1 MAKQK
6 ILRNNATSFIDEKK
20 EGATTQAVHHWLLI
34 SAWLLLFFVLPLLF
48 VWSSLGRIHVRPYGP
63 SFTPAIGQFYTKSD
77 QIIQVSQ
84 LSDRKHQL

>member
-6 ILRNNATSFIDEKK
+6 LLRNNASHFRDENK
-20 EGATTQAVHHWLLI
+20 GAATAQTVHHGLII

-63 SFTPAIGQFYTKSD
+63 SLTPTIGQFYTKSD
-77 QIIQVSQ
+77 ERMQVSQ
-84 LSDRKHQL
+84 LKDRIHYL